1 MKRLLIVVD
10 MQNDF
15 ITGSLGTQEARQAVE
30 PVVRKVL
37 EYKRQGDEVVFTLDT
52 HFENYSETQ
61 EGRRLPVPHCIKG
74 TEGWKL
80 CPQLEKFEGKRFDK
94 YTFGSQEC
102 AAYAAEGEYDQIEL
116 VGVCTDICVVS
127 NALLLKARLPETLIQ
142 VDSTCCAGVTPHSHE
157 AALETMR
164 MCQID
169 VK

>member
-15 ITGSLGTQEARQAVE
+15 ITGSLGTREAQQAVE

-37 EYKRQGDEVVFTLDT
+37 EYKEKGDEVVFTLDT

-61 EGRRLPVPHCIKG
+61 EGRIKG

-80 CPQLEKFEGKRFDK
+80 CPQLEGFEGKRFEK
-94 YTFGSQEC
+94 HTFGSREC
-102 AAYAAEGEYDQIEL
+102 ADYAAKGGYDQIEL
-116 VGVCTDICVVS
+116 IGVCTDICVVS
-127 NALLLKARLPETLIQ
+127 NALLLKAYLPETPIQ
-142 VDSTCCAGVTPHSHE
+142 VDAACCAGVTPESHR
-157 AALETMR
+157 AALETMK

>member
-37 EYKRQGDEVVFTLDT
+37 KYKRQGDEVVFTLDT

-80 CPQLEKFEGKRFDK
+80 CPQLEKFEGKRFEK
-94 YTFGSQEC
+94 HTFGSQEC

>member
-15 ITGSLGTQEARQAVE
+15 ITGSLGTREAQQAVE

-37 EYKRQGDEVVFTLDT
+37 EYKEKGDEVVFTLDT

-80 CPQLEKFEGKRFDK
+80 CPQLEGFDGKRFEK
-94 YTFGSQEC
+94 HTFGSREC
-102 AAYAAEGEYDQIEL
+102 ADYAAKGGYDQIEL
-116 VGVCTDICVVS
+116 IGVCTDICVVS
-127 NALLLKARLPETLIQ
+127 MPETPIK
-142 VDSTCCAGVTPHSHE
+142 VDAACCAGVTPESHR
-157 AALETMR
+157 AALETMK

>member
-15 ITGSLGTQEARQAVE
+15 ITGSLGTREAQQAVE

-37 EYKRQGDEVVFTLDT
+37 EYKEKGDEVVFTLDT

-80 CPQLEKFEGKRFDK
+80 CPQLK
-94 YTFGSQEC
+94 
-102 AAYAAEGEYDQIEL
+102 IM
-116 VGVCTDICVVS
+116 VS
-127 NALLLKARLPETLIQ
+127 K
-142 VDSTCCAGVTPHSHE
+142 
-157 AALETMR
+157 
-164 MCQID
+164 
-169 VK
+169 